1 VQGPM
6 GNLHLRGHSLLPG
19 NMGGERGLFLQH
31 SSPPG
36 PNLDRNSQMRI
47 SMIDPTMQ
55 HTSSRSGNPNYAN

>member
-1 VQGPM
+1 
-6 GNLHLRGHSLLPG
+6 
-19 NMGGERGLFLQH
+19 MGGERGLFLQH

>member
-19 NMGGERGLFLQH
+19 HMGGERRLFLQH
-31 SSPPG
+31 PG
-36 PNLDRNSQMRI
+36 PNPDRNSQMRI